1 MIRREKIFHVF
12 SPKNSISSDFQ
23 SPNLGYS
30 KSQSPTLDVV
40 KFWPISI
47 STQSLR
53 ISDLDLSHEKTHLA
67 DHEQHCDELVPLKK
81 ETLDALLT
89 ITERIEI
96 NKLVKGV
103 QDEIEKAR
111 NVLTDIRET
120 LKSDGPKVAIE
131 TRELKLERSPNPIR
145 EAKRLL

>member
-1 MIRREKIFHVF
+1 
-12 SPKNSISSDFQ
+12 
-23 SPNLGYS
+23 
-30 KSQSPTLDVV
+30 
-40 KFWPISI
+40 
-47 STQSLR
+47 
-53 ISDLDLSHEKTHLA
+53 LA

-96 NKLVKGV
+96 NKLVIGV
-103 QDEIEKAR
+103 QDETEKAR

-131 TRELKLERSPNPIR
+131 TSELKLERSR
-145 EAKRLL
+145 